1 MKTTLPAQPALE
13 VDGKCGGLYNLRCIK
28 TQWLRRDVLGM
39 QLKEKIVRHL
49 FLSALFILAATTDF
63 SQSTISSQPKLDR
76 TQERLRVD
84 VELVNV
90 SCSVR
95 DKKGKLVTDLNKEN
109 FRVYENNKVQE
120 ITNFTRETDQALA
133 IAVLIDTSTSIRD
146 KFKFEQEAAIDFFHT
161 TIRRKKDKALLLTF
175 DSTIDLLQDF
185 TDDPDQL
192 TKAVR
197 ALKPGGGT
205 KMFDAIFQVCQ
216 EKMKGEIGSRKV
228 LVLISD
234 GDDNL
239 SLESMESTLEIAQR
253 TDVSIFAIST
263 NSSAF
268 FGMSSP
274 KNDKILKSLADQT
287 GGRAFFPP
295 KAEDLAQSFQDIS
308 QELRS
313 QYSLAYRSTNS
324 DRDGSFRAIKI
335 DTDRKDL
342 KVRARKGYYGPRG

>member
-1 MKTTLPAQPALE
+1 MK
-13 VDGKCGGLYNLRCIK
+13 LR
-28 TQWLRRDVLGM
+28 
-39 QLKEKIVRHL
+39 EKIVPHL
-49 FLSALFILAATTDF
+49 FLPALFILAPTTDF
-63 SQSTISSQPKLDR
+63 SQFTPSSLPTSDR
-76 TQERLRVD
+76 TERKLKVE

-95 DKKGKLVTDLNKEN
+95 DKKGKLVTNLNKEN
-109 FRVYENNKVQE
+109 FKIYENSKAQE
-120 ITNFTRETDQALA
+120 ITNFARETNQALT

-205 KMFDAIFQVCQ
+205 KMFDAIFQACR
-216 EKMKGEIGSRKV
+216 EKMGGQIESRKV
-228 LVLISD
+228 VVLISD

-239 SLESMESTLEIAQR
+239 SLESLDSTLETAQR
-253 TDVSIFAIST
+253 ADVSIFTIST

-274 KNDKILKSLADQT
+274 KNDKILKRLADET
-287 GGRAFFPP
+287 GGRAFFPL

-308 QELRS
+308 EELRS
-313 QYSLAYRSTNS
+313 QYSLAYRSTNTN
-324 DRDGSFRAIKI
+324 RDGSFRAIKI
-335 DTDRKDL
+335 DTDHKDL
-342 KVRARKGYYGPRG
+342 KVRTRKGYYGPRG

>member
-1 MKTTLPAQPALE
+1 MK
-13 VDGKCGGLYNLRCIK
+13 LR
-28 TQWLRRDVLGM
+28 
-39 QLKEKIVRHL
+39 EKIVPTL
-49 FLSALFILAATTDF
+49 LLPALLVLGTTTGL
-63 SQSTISSQPKLDR
+63 SQSTTSSQPKSDR

-109 FRVYENNKVQE
+109 FRVHENNKAQE
-120 ITNFTRETDQALA
+120 ITNFARETDQGLT

-146 KFKFEQEAAIDFFHT
+146 KFRFEQEAAIDFFHT

-216 EKMKGEIGSRKV
+216 EKMRSETGSRKV

-239 SLESMESTLEIAQR
+239 SLESVESTLEIAQR
-253 TDVSIFAIST
+253 ADASIFTIST

-274 KNDKILKSLADQT
+274 KNDKILKRLADET

-295 KAEDLAQSFQDIS
+295 KTEDLAQSFQDIS
-308 QELRS
+308 EELRS

-324 DRDGSFRAIKI
+324 NRDGSFRAIKI
-335 DTDRKDL
+335 DTDHKDL